1 MQDTRDAPEG
11 WHRIRSKQDYRD
23 FLAADLVAHGLARW
37 HFYLAPKH
45 PELSYQ
51 RRLRRVEYLQSR
63 RTLFGR
69 AWYALE
75 RVRLARQ
82 AVVTGISIPPGVFG
96 PGLSIAHV
104 GSIVVNDRARV
115 GAWCRIHS
123 GTNIGVYQGR
133 APYLGSHVYIAPGA
147 VLYGSISVGSNVAI
161 GANSV
166 VNSDLPSGV
175 VAVGSPARVVTTDGA
190 GPSLPEWFPAY
201 SGESND

>member
-1 MQDTRDAPEG
+1 MQKTRNAPEG
-11 WHRIRSKQDYRD
+11 WQRIQSKQDYRS

-45 PELSYQ
+45 PELNYQ
-51 RRLRRVEYLQSR
+51 RLLRRVEYLQSR
-63 RTLFGR
+63 STLVGKV
-69 AWYALE
+69 WYAFE
-75 RVRLARQ
+75 RIRLARKS
-82 AVVTGISIPPGVFG
+82 VITGISIPPGVFG

-123 GTNIGVYQGR
+123 GTNLGVYQGG

-175 VAVGSPARVVTTDGA
+175 VAVGSPGRVVSTDGS
-190 GPSLPEWFPAY
+190 GRSLPDWFPAY
-201 SGESND
+201 AGESNV